1 MVFNIPDTYISPY
14 QTANCFKESN
24 LDLPCLDCTA
34 QIISEESCLVFKR
47 IHEVLH
53 VQATEL
59 GMFMICCKDRLQTG
73 GAPNSLPLGYG
84 MKGKSLSNSQL
95 RFMIN
100 KVHNILHKEN
110 IQVLTEVYDGQW
122 QSTVMSS
129 ESGKPLNL
137 LWLQNV
143 TWNPIS
149 KMSTG

>member
-1 MVFNIPDTYISPY
+1 
-14 QTANCFKESN
+14 
-24 LDLPCLDCTA
+24 
-34 QIISEESCLVFKR
+34 
-47 IHEVLH
+47 
-53 VQATEL
+53 
-59 GMFMICCKDRLQTG
+59 
-73 GAPNSLPLGYG
+73 

-100 KVHNILHKEN
+100 KVHNMLHKEN
-110 IQVLTEVYDGQW
+110 IKILAEVNGQW

-137 LWLQNV
+137 LSLHYL